1 MNLNYNGLCE
11 SNLYSFILLNKYLNH
26 CNACLFGYKGALG
39 RPVGNDRSLVT
50 YLSSLQKLTKQ
61 KQIVNF
67 T

>member
-1 MNLNYNGLCE
+1 MLVCSDIKE
-11 SNLYSFILLNKYLNH
+11 RWEMKQR
-26 CNACLFGYKGALG
+26 A
-39 RPVGNDRSLVT
+39 GNDRSLVT

>member
-1 MNLNYNGLCE
+1 MLVCSDIKE
-11 SNLYSFILLNKYLNH
+11 RWEMKQR
-26 CNACLFGYKGALG
+26 AA
-39 RPVGNDRSLVT
+39 GNDRSLVT